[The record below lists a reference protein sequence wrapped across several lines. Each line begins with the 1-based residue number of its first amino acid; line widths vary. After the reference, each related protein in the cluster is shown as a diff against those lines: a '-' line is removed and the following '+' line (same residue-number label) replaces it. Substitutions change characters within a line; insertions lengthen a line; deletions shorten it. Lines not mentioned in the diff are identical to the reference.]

1 MWLPGSPPELQA
13 EFLLLETLLPSPE
26 NCRDQNLLPLP
37 LEVAAELPLNRL
49 GDRRCF
55 GSAVPSSV
63 RLSFGCCMLR
73 LELLRL
79 LRKCL
84 GAKVFVAVSSG

>member
-1 MWLPGSPPELQA
+1 MLSFCHLRPCCRRQKS
-13 EFLLLETLLPSPE
+13 LL
-26 NCRDQNLLPLP
+26 NLSPLP
-37 LEVAAELPLNRL
+37 LEVVAELPLNRL
-49 GDRRCF
+49 RDRRYF

-79 LRKCL
+79 LRKWL
-84 GAKVFVAVSSG
+84 GVEVLVAVSSG